1 MFQLIIRWLFMGCG
15 YITHF
20 YCKIRNYSIIT
31 IVLPLIVIMSVII
44 DMHTQCILYICI
56 IIHASLGTDSSARG

>member
-31 IVLPLIVIMSVII
+31 IVLPLIVIMSNRHAYSVYTVY
-44 DMHTQCILYICI
+44 MHYYSCFTGY
-56 IIHASLGTDSSARG
+56 